1 MKFFQSK
8 KFQIV
13 TWAVAGIMVLLLTFH
28 AGMIVG
34 YKKAGFSYRWGESY
48 HRNFGGPR
56 QGFASNFFAKDF
68 IESHGTFGQI
78 IKIDGSTLVV
88 KGRGDAE
95 KIIVVSSDTA
105 IRSGG
110 DSASLADVKV
120 NDYIVAIGQPNAQAQ
135 IEARFIRI
143 MPDFLMPRQ
152 R

>member
-8 KFQIV
+8 KFQII

-48 HRNFGGPR
+48 HRNFAGPR

-88 KGRGDAE
+88 KGREDAE

-110 DSASLADVKV
+110 DNASLADMKV

-135 IEARFIRI
+135 IEAKFIRI
-143 MPDFLMPRQ
+143 MPGFLMPKQ